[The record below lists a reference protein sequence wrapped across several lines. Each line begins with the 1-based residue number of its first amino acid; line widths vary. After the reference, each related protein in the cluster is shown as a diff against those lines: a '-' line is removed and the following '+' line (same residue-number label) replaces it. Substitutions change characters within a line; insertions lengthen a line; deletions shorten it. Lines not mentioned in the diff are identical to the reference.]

1 MSVTRRADSH
11 RVGRDLLDLSYTPLF
26 SSLLPQSSPFLR
38 VISSSHVT
46 PDSGTGLVHCAPA
59 HGAEDY
65 NVFKGLGLL
74 SSPESMVCHVDGEG
88 KFTEQVATVTGEDAA
103 RPLIGQPV
111 LDGGSRAVVAL
122 LKEMDSLVKIRRI
135 KHKYPYDWK
144 TNQPVIVLYVY
155 GLPSYPARANC

>member
-1 MSVTRRADSH
+1 
-11 RVGRDLLDLSYTPLF
+11 
-26 SSLLPQSSPFLR
+26 
-38 VISSSHVT
+38 
-46 PDSGTGLVHCAPA
+46 
-59 HGAEDY
+59 
-65 NVFKGLGLL
+65 
-74 SSPESMVCHVDGEG
+74 MVCHVDGEG

-144 TNQPVIVLYVY
+144 TNQPVIVLWVY